1 MPVLDQDDGL
11 DDNGDDDDNDDDDD
25 GDDDDGDDERCGNL
39 FLFSGFLKAE
49 LGSCSLSSPPCKA
62 QIGADADDGDDG
74 GGEHGGGGGG
84 GGGGEHRHHHL
95 HKTVLN
101 ICT

>member
-1 MPVLDQDDGL
+1 MPVLDQDD
-11 DDNGDDDDNDDDDD
+11 GDDDDNDDDDD